1 MWEMEIDRCEIKMK
15 MRWVEVREVDGEDVR
30 DRY

>member
-1 MWEMEIDRCEIKMK
+1 MEIDRCEIKME

>member
-1 MWEMEIDRCEIKMK
+1 MWEMEIDRCEIKME

-30 DRY
+30 DRD

>member
-1 MWEMEIDRCEIKMK
+1 MEIDRCEIKME

-30 DRY
+30 DRD